1 MDESSKFLLGFM
13 AIAVAAL
20 IAMYGLAK
28 WSLDRQSDNAIN
40 QLIEIAKIQE
50 CKDK

>member
-1 MDESSKFLLGFM
+1 MEESGKFLFGM
-13 AIAVAAL
+13 AAILITAF

-28 WSLDRQSDNAIN
+28 WSLDRQAESAIN

>member
-1 MDESSKFLLGFM
+1 MDESGKCLLRVA
-13 AIAVAAL
+13 AIQITAL

-28 WSLDRQSDNAIN
+28 WSLDRQADNAIN
-40 QLIEIAKIQE
+40 QLIEIAKLQE

>member
-1 MDESSKFLLGFM
+1 MEEPGKFLLG
-13 AIAVAAL
+13 VAAIL
-20 IAMYGLAK
+20 ITAFIAMYGLAK
-28 WSLDRQSDNAIN
+28 WSLDRQTESAMN

>member
-1 MDESSKFLLGFM
+1 MDESGKFLLRVA
-13 AIAVAAL
+13 AILITAL

-28 WSLDRQSDNAIN
+28 WSLDRQAESAMN

>member
-1 MDESSKFLLGFM
+1 MDESGKFLLG
-13 AIAVAAL
+13 VAAIL
-20 IAMYGLAK
+20 IMVFIGMYGIAK
-28 WSLDRQSDNAIN
+28 WSLDRQAESAMN